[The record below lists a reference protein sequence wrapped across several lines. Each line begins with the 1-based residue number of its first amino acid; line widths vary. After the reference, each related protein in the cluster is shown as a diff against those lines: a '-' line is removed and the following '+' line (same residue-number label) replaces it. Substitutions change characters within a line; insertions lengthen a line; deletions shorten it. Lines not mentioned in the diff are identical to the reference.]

1 MELLQ
6 RQIKLS
12 RYMLLGTVI
21 ITVVNM
27 AFLLGNV
34 DMFISYC
41 AAVPYYLLMLGKLF
55 DNGYLLGTLNGEF
68 TATGMVM
75 AGVILAVYLLV
86 WWLARDSRKW
96 LQVGLWLI
104 VADLAVLVVM
114 GFVLFTSPLEC
125 LWEAVF
131 HVAVIYEMAQGLRAQ
146 KKLEAAMAKAAEE
159 AAMAQAEA
167 ETAPAEEAQEE
178 PEEAPAEDAQEEPEE
193 APVP

>member
-6 RQIKLS
+6 RQMKLA

-75 AGVILAVYLLV
+75 AGVVLAVYLLV

-146 KKLEAAMAKAAEE
+146 KKLEAAMA
-159 AAMAQAEA
+159 QAEA

-178 PEEAPAEDAQEEPEE
+178 PEEAPAEEAQEEPKE

>member
-1 MELLQ
+1 MEFWE
-6 RQIKLS
+6 RQIKLA

-55 DNGYLLGTLNGEF
+55 DNGYILGDLNGEF
-68 TATGMVM
+68 TATGLLM
-75 AGVILAVYLLV
+75 AGVVLAVYLVV
-86 WWLARDSRKW
+86 WWLARDSRRW

-104 VADLAVLVVM
+104 VADLALLIVM
-114 GFVLFTSPLEC
+114 GFVLFSSPLEC

-131 HVAVIYEMAQGLRAQ
+131 HIAVIYEMAQGLSAQ
-146 KKLEAAMAKAAEE
+146 KKREAALAKIQAE
-159 AAMAQAEA
+159 AAQAEDL
-167 ETAPAEEAQEE
+167 PAEEALE
-178 PEEAPAEDAQEEPEE
+178 EEPEE

>member
-6 RQIKLS
+6 RQMKLA

-55 DNGYLLGTLNGEF
+55 DNGYLLGSLNGEF
-68 TATGMVM
+68 TATGLVM

-86 WWLARDSRKW
+86 WWLARDSRRW
-96 LQVGLWLI
+96 LQVGLWLV
-104 VADLAVLVVM
+104 VADLAVLVIM

-131 HVAVIYEMAQGLRAQ
+131 HVAVIYEMVQGLRAQ

-159 AAMAQAEA
+159 AAMIQAEA
-167 ETAPAEEAQEE
+167 EAAMIQAEAEAAPAEEAQEE
-178 PEEAPAEDAQEEPEE
+178 PEEAP
-193 APVP
+193 VP

>member
-1 MELLQ
+1 MQFWE
-6 RQIKLS
+6 RQIKLA

-21 ITVVNM
+21 ITVINM

-41 AAVPYYLLMLGKLF
+41 AAVPYYLVMLG
-55 DNGYLLGTLNGEF
+55 NVNGEF
-68 TATGMVM
+68 TATGLVM
-75 AGVILAVYLLV
+75 AGVILAVYLVV

-104 VADLAVLVVM
+104 VADLAALIVM
-114 GFVLFTSPLEC
+114 GFVLFSSPLEC

-131 HVAVIYEMAQGLRAQ
+131 HIAVIYEMAQGLSAQ
-146 KKLEAAMAKAAEE
+146 KKLEAALTKARAE
-159 AAMAQAEA
+159 AAQQEA
-167 ETAPAEEAQEE
+167 LPAEETQEE
-178 PEEAPAEDAQEEPEE
+178 EAPEE

>member
-1 MELLQ
+1 MQFWE
-6 RQIKLS
+6 RQIKLA

-41 AAVPYYLLMLGKLF
+41 AAVPYYLLTLGKLF
-55 DNGYLLGTLNGEF
+55 DNGYMPGNVNGEF
-68 TATGMVM
+68 TATGLVM
-75 AGVILAVYLLV
+75 AGVILAVYLVV

-104 VADLAVLVVM
+104 VADLAALIVM
-114 GFVLFTSPLEC
+114 GFVLFSSPLEC

-131 HVAVIYEMAQGLRAQ
+131 HVAVIYEMAQGLSAQ
-146 KKLEAAMAKAAEE
+146 KKLEAALAKARAE
-159 AAMAQAEA
+159 AAQQEDL
-167 ETAPAEEAQEE
+167 PAEETQEE
-178 PEEAPAEDAQEEPEE
+178 EAPEE